1 MEMQARFSGM
11 SFGMDLKE
19 EKTLVINKNNPL
31 VKKLLS
37 LKDNQDKKEDINVIC
52 NQIVDLAL
60 LSNKELNAEELDL
73 FIKRSNQL
81 MNKVISL

>member
-1 MEMQARFSGM
+1 M
-11 SFGMDLKE
+11 K
-19 EKTLVINKNNPL
+19 I
-31 VKKLLS
+31 KK
-37 LKDNQDKKEDINVIC
+37 KKYDVIC

-60 LSNKELNAEELDL
+60 LANKELNAEELDL